1 MVTLTPGRSMT
12 INNVTRLTAREVVIL
27 RRNLHACYSRVPTN
41 LNYLPSFI
49 FDAIQFACGVP
60 WSRLRTQRFARGRA
74 NQLMWAEWRAYNRF
88 QRLLAQLKRYD
99 LLRPVRM
106 AQLEACCEMAEKDK
120 VRLEA
125 KRPFPNTFYLERFRG
140 THSFQVTIEG

>member
-1 MVTLTPGRSMT
+1 MASDRSITIDNITP
-12 INNVTRLTAREVVIL
+12 LTAREVVIL
-27 RRNLHACYSRVPTN
+27 RRNLHACYSRVPTK
-41 LNYLPSFI
+41 LDYLPSFI
-49 FDAIQFACGVP
+49 FHSIQFAYGMP
-60 WSRLRTQRFARGRA
+60 WSCLRAQDFARGRA

-99 LLRPVRM
+99 RLRPVRM

-125 KRPFPNTFYLERFRG
+125 KRPFPNSICLERFRG
-140 THSFQVTIEG
+140 APGFRVTIEG